1 MIKAAL
7 NVQYKHTYVNIKQS
21 IYTVGEKGNSGLNNL
36 RMDFSYK
43 IIIPVYGKV
52 ALWDTKIF

>member
-7 NVQYKHTYVNIKQS
+7 NVQYKHTYVNIKHS
-21 IYTVGEKGNSGLNNL
+21 IKFYTVGEKANSGLNNL
-36 RMDFSYK
+36 RMNFSYK

-52 ALWDTKIF
+52 AL